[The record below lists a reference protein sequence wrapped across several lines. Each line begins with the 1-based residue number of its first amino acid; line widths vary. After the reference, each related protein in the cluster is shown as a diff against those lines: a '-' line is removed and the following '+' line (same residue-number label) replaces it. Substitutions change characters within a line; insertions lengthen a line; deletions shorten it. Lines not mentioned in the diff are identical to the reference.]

1 MGAVRDGA
9 RANRAAGRQPARRR
23 PLLSRGRPRLGAARD
38 AADRLDA
45 AAGHAKW
52 VSRET
57 GLGFMARSRWQ
68 SQRQVRSFAPVSV
81 LGCGM
86 DPKTLHKHL
95 AEAEAQV
102 AQGLRHVADQ
112 RDVVEQ
118 LERDGH
124 DSTTARD
131 LLLTLLRSQQL

>member
-1 MGAVRDGA
+1 
-9 RANRAAGRQPARRR
+9 
-23 PLLSRGRPRLGAARD
+23 
-38 AADRLDA
+38 
-45 AAGHAKW
+45 
-52 VSRET
+52 
-57 GLGFMARSRWQ
+57 
-68 SQRQVRSFAPVSV
+68 
-81 LGCGM
+81 M

-131 LLLTLLRSQQL
+131 LLVTLLRSQQLHEEHRDRLKRELGVG